1 MPAGPSG
8 YDPRKPSRR
17 DFYRDGLKL
26 AESGHYHA
34 AIGSYEQAL
43 AQNPND
49 ERVLFAL
56 AVAADA
62 IGAPQVAENF
72 YQRVLTVSPGRLEAV
87 VNLANLYRARGDFTA
102 AKTLLNQTLGTI
114 STSPELPLTLGS
126 VLRESG
132 HEDEAEI
139 QYRAALAIRPH
150 YTAALGNLA
159 DLLSEKGQNDEALA
173 LYEKLLRADPR
184 NPQAHLNRGI
194 LHLSRGSL
202 TEGWRDYAGRLKM
215 AGRPIADHN
224 LRHWNGAPRPGRK
237 LLVSAEQGVGDQIM
251 FASVIPDLLT
261 RTAEMGV
268 ILECEP
274 RLVPLF
280 ARSFPTAT
288 VHGWDVETI
297 GGKTLAH
304 YGWLKEI
311 GGADSFIEIG
321 SLPEMFRPGLSDFSK
336 APGYLIPDPSEATF
350 WQATLSSL
358 PRPWIGLCWRSGK
371 SGGHRNREYA
381 PLEAWANFVRTLPGT
396 PVVTQYGTDAEEIAT
411 LEQLSGRK
419 LFLPAD
425 LDQKNEL
432 DRTVAFLSCLDAV
445 VSAPTAVSWQA
456 AAVGVPV
463 YKILYNYS
471 WTSFGTDHEPFAPQ
485 AKCMRADQ
493 IGDWAA
499 IFAATTAELIKIRT
513 D

>member
-1 MPAGPSG
+1 MPAGPSAS
-8 YDPRKPSRR
+8 DPRKQSQG
-17 DFYRDGLKL
+17 DFYREGLKL
-26 AESGHYHA
+26 ATGGNYSA
-34 AIGSYEQAL
+34 AIGYYEQAL
-43 AQNPND
+43 AQHPND

-62 IGAPQVAENF
+62 IGAPQIAENF
-72 YQRVLTVSPGRLEAV
+72 YQRVLTVSPDRLEAV
-87 VNLANLYRARGDFTA
+87 VNLANLYRARGDFSA
-102 AKTLLNQTLGTI
+102 AKTLLSQALGTI
-114 STSPELPLTLGS
+114 PASPELILTLGS

-132 HEDEAEI
+132 HEDEAET
-139 QYRAALAIRPH
+139 QYRAALALRPR

-159 DLLSEKGQNDEALA
+159 DLLSEKGQNDEALG
-173 LYEKLLRADPR
+173 LYEKLLRADTR

-215 AGRPIADHN
+215 AGRPLADHN
-224 LRHWNGAPRPGRK
+224 LRRWNGAIRPGRT
-237 LLVSAEQGVGDQIM
+237 LLVSAEQGMGDQIM
-251 FASVIPDLLT
+251 FASVIPDLLA
-261 RTAEMGV
+261 RAADMAV

-288 VHGWDVETI
+288 VHGWDIENR
-297 GGKTLAH
+297 GGKILAH
-304 YGWLKEI
+304 YGWLKDI

-321 SLPEMFRPGLSDFSK
+321 SLPEIFRTSLTDFPK
-336 APGYLIPDPSEATF
+336 TPHYLTPDPLETARWHATCA
-350 WQATLSSL
+350 QL
-358 PRPWIGLCWRSGK
+358 PRPWVGLCWRSGK

-381 PLEAWANFVRTLPGT
+381 PIEVWADFLRTQPGT
-396 PVVTQYGTDAEEIAT
+396 PVVAQYGTDAEEIAT

-485 AKCMRADQ
+485 AKCMRTDQ
-493 IGDWAA
+493 IGHWPA
-499 IFAATTAELIKIRT
+499 IFAATLAELVKIRT